1 MVQNKFKLPH
11 HTEQDGHGVFH
22 RKTSYHKVTT
32 LKLLN
37 GWRDIVFLRK
47 HYFNLLIV
55 DMHMKNVKNILGIQN
70 QICYM
75 YGREGSG

>member
-32 LKLLN
+32 LQLLN
-37 GWRDIVFLRK
+37 SWGR
-47 HYFNLLIV
+47 
-55 DMHMKNVKNILGIQN
+55 HMGGATSKPIQ
-70 QICYM
+70 
-75 YGREGSG
+75 